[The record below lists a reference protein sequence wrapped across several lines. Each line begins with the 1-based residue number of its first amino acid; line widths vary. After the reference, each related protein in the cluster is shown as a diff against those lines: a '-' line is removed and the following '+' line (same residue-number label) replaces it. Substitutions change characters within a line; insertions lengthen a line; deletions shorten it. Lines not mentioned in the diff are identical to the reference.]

1 MERLMRYQQKPTGHV
16 FGKIEYL
23 DGSEQFFNFQNTILM
38 KGRGALAKSLANEI
52 DTTYSFFISRML
64 FGDGGTSGGS
74 LKFVNAGRNGL
85 FGTTRANKNVISS
98 INAENEAQVIL
109 TSVLTYNDAN
119 GYALNEMALQM
130 DTGDLYSMVTFP
142 DMTKTDRMQITY
154 NWYIDFA

>member
-1 MERLMRYQQKPTGHV
+1 MERLMLDKQNSVGHV
-16 FGKIEYL
+16 FGKINYL
-23 DGSEQFFNFQNTILM
+23 DGKEVLFDFQNTILM

-52 DTTYSFFISRML
+52 SDTYDFFISRML

-74 LKFVNAGRNGL
+74 LKFVNASRNGL

-98 INAENEAQVIL
+98 VNAENEAQVIL
-109 TSVLTYNDAN
+109 TSVLAYTEAN

-130 DTGDLYSMVTFP
+130 SNGDLYSMVTFP

>member
-1 MERLMRYQQKPTGHV
+1 MQDKQKSVGHV
-16 FGKIEYL
+16 FGKIDYL
-23 DGSEQFFNFQNTILM
+23 DGTEEFFNFKNTILM

-52 DTTYSFFISRML
+52 NETYDFYISRML

-74 LKFVNAGRNGL
+74 LKFVNAARNGL

-98 INAENEAQVIL
+98 VNAENEAQVIL
-109 TSVLTYNDAN
+109 TSVLTYNEAN
-119 GYALNEMALQM
+119 NYTLNEMALQM
-130 DTGDLYSMVTFP
+130 SNGDLYSMVTFA